1 MTCHNCSYFRVEA
14 SIKKECLECFKKCTD
29 IGSRTGWDK
38 NTLIECAKNNC
49 RRMFQYV
56 IDKRREEPSHPN
68 IPPEVWNHCPTSYE
82 IASQILTHRNS
93 LWNDYII
100 KALNESSNQK
110 NIALF
115 KLAIKAGYQDAC
127 ELIYPYLKPRTSANA
142 TRNDTI
148 EYMKA
153 AVFSRQLGMIM
164 WVERTFNES
173 TSAPW
178 PSMWSDDGDTLVRCM
193 MKNKKYYDRL
203 HMFVDTFE
211 RIMEKAKINDWD
223 ATAKLILSYDNDFND
238 NAWTLFRQLWFLG
251 GRENAKPEWKNYCIR
266 YNKLVE
272 LEYIDT
278 YCLDWP
284 ENFIELCDSVPG
296 MRSWSRRNL
305 KDWALRHGCQGA
317 VAPIVPPKERV
328 TNLHKALAVIE
339 ECDIPEGKYLELCN
353 LLMDVHRRGVIIM

>member
-1 MTCHNCSYFRVEA
+1 MTCHNCCYFHVDI
-14 SIKKECLECFKKCTD
+14 SIKRECLECFKKCTY

-56 IDKRREEPSHPN
+56 IDKKREEPSHPN

-82 IASQILTHRNS
+82 IASRILTHRNS

-142 TRNDTI
+142 TRNDMI
-148 EYMKA
+148 EYMRT
-153 AVFSRQLGMIM
+153 AVFSRQLDMIM

-173 TSAPW
+173 TGAPW

-193 MKNKKYYDRL
+193 MKNKKYRRH
-203 HMFVDTFE
+203 HMFTQTLDYV
-211 RIMEKAKINDWD
+211 
-223 ATAKLILSYDNDFND
+223 FND
-238 NAWTLFRQLWFLG
+238 NGTKAMIYDFDTAAKVILEYDQCYNLFRSLWFKG

-272 LEYIDT
+272 LEYIHT
-278 YCLDWP
+278 HCPEWP
-284 ENFIELCDSVPG
+284 ENFLGLCDSVPG
-296 MRSWSRRNL
+296 VRSWYRRNL
-305 KDWALRHGCQGA
+305 KDWALRHGCHGTA
-317 VAPIVPPKERV
+317 APIVPPKERV

-339 ECDIPEGKYLELCN
+339 ECNIPEGKYLELCN